1 MSVSRLAREIWLAYV
16 CNTNPTK
23 SCKLAA
29 CCLLRLIP
37 RRSIIW
43 LVKPFLLFFV
53 SWCNSHEK
61 RYQGLSCFTE
71 LQSDKA
77 GWGLGTREERCLSV
91 QCLPHTPAHDAH
103 NIHLLMP
110 HTLTTLIY
118 HPPPPPPPHTHTH
131 THTHHSPPHTQAYLV
146 CLLPVWLLDRVMW
159 KSLLNSRD
167 AYLKTKAKQE

>member
-77 GWGLGTREERCLSV
+77 GWGLGMREERCLSV
-91 QCLPHTPAHDAH
+91 QCLPHTPAH
-103 NIHLLMP
+103 M
-110 HTLTTLIY
+110 LTTYTFSCHTHLPSY
-118 HPPPPPPPHTHTH
+118 TTLHPP
-131 THTHHSPPHTQAYLV
+131 HTHHSPPHTQAYLV
-146 CLLPVWLLDRVMW
+146 SLFPVWLLDRMLW
-159 KSLLNSRD
+159 KSLLDARD
-167 AYLKTKAKQE
+167 VYLKTKAKEE

>member
-1 MSVSRLAREIWLAYV
+1 MWLAYA

-37 RRSIIW
+37 RWSIIW

-103 NIHLLMP
+103 NTPLMP
-110 HTLTTLIY
+110 HTLTTFIY
-118 HPPPPPPPHTHTH
+118 HPPPPTHTPLSPSH
-131 THTHHSPPHTQAYLV
+131 TGLSG
-146 CLLPVWLLDRVMW
+146 
-159 KSLLNSRD
+159 KSLSSMATWSGNVEITPGYKRCLPQDQSQGGVD
-167 AYLKTKAKQE
+167 K